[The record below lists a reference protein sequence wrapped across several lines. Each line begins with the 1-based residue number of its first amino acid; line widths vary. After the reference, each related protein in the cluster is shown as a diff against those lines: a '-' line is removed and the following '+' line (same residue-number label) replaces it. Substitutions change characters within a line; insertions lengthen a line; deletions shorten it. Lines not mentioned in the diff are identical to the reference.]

1 MLKMN
6 GGDEDKVCL
15 IQKKIRERILIRRTH
30 FDIGYDL
37 YKQEKNAI
45 RTFLLVDVFLD
56 DVFFGCGLRTG
67 QAMLSTHLAS
77 ANDLVFAVAWIH
89 VRACEAFT
97 SLTFMHR
104 SSHIVVIRDCKNCLG
119 AGT

>member
-56 DVFFGCGLRTG
+56 DEIDTLIDIYNKKSLRLFLPSFEDLSETFFFLENI
-67 QAMLSTHLAS
+67 
-77 ANDLVFAVAWIH
+77 ND
-89 VRACEAFT
+89 
-97 SLTFMHR
+97 
-104 SSHIVVIRDCKNCLG
+104 
-119 AGT
+119 